1 MQRLRV
7 LNLGLNEEI
16 TFDSFGGISEDILL
30 SHIEGL
36 GHPGATSQKSQ
47 GVVQDGCDA
56 EDALLDNRV
65 IKLSATIR
73 TKDRERLYQLRRR
86 IFRIINPKTYNSK
99 TGKRGELLLYYTNN
113 YKTYRIYARV
123 EDSFDFKERIKNH
136 DKTIISFLCTNPYL
150 LDEND
155 TLTDIKSSKG
165 GIVFPLALPSTF
177 SQVAFY
183 KEVNNEGDTDTP
195 LSIIFNG
202 PAINPCITN
211 ETTGEYIK
219 VNREIGEREKIV
231 INPVAIIRTLRHHM
245 VRKLKR
251 ETAKSKPKR
260 KDDEDGKEERLRGER
275 HRRRPHKARRGNRGG
290 HRADALRDAPAQLR
304 PRRVEDDALGNRNDA
319 DDPRQHGGGD

>member
-99 TGKRGELLLYYTNN
+99 TGKRGELLLYYTND

-123 EDSFDFKERIKNH
+123 EDSFDFKERKKNH
-136 DKTIISFLCTNPYL
+136 DKTIISFLCTNPYW
-150 LDEND
+150 LDESD
-155 TLTDIKSSKG
+155 TLADIKSSKG

-183 KEVNNEGDTDTP
+183 KEINNDGDTDTP
-195 LSIIFNG
+195 LSIIFSG

-219 VNREIGEREKIV
+219 VNREIGELEKIV
-231 INPVAIIRTLRHHM
+231 INT
-245 VRKLKR
+245 
-251 ETAKSKPKR
+251 ES
-260 KDDEDGKEERLRGER
+260 GKETVTLVTPNGTENVYNDIVLNSTFFDLIVGKNILRYSSDSEIT
-275 HRRRPHKARRGNRGG
+275 KDTVSVEFTNRYTG
-290 HRADALRDAPAQLR
+290 A
-304 PRRVEDDALGNRNDA
+304 
-319 DDPRQHGGGD
+319 